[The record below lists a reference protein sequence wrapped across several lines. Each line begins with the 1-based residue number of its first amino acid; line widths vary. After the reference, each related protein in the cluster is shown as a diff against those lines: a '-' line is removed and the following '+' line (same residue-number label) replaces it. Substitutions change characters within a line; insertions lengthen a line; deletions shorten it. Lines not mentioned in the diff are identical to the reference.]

1 MSENNGGINKRLALA
16 GALILLCITGLAV
29 TAASSVTDLNISEAL
44 FSLRDPYGLAVSAV
58 GTLPMY
64 LLVTVFLGAL
74 LMLACSSIYLSIMKK
89 TAYFRKEG

>member
-29 TAASSVTDLNISEAL
+29 TVASSVTDLNISEAL

-74 LMLACSSIYLSIMKK
+74 LMLACSFIYLSIMKK